1 MYKMNYLKN
10 TLRIVAFLFV
20 GTLYAQ
26 QQANYSL
33 YNYTMNAINPAYAG
47 ADGKTAFTMNLRSQW
62 VNVESAPETQT
73 FFFATPI
80 NENIGIGLNV
90 VSDQV
95 FIESTTS
102 VMVDFSYRLQMN
114 ETLELF
120 LGLKAGGS
128 TYNLDTNALQ
138 YIGLPND
145 PILGQVDTS
154 FRPNVGFGVFLK
166 GEKYFVSLGAPM
178 LISNERLDEQD
189 GVVTQ
194 ATEEPHLYLSGG
206 YNFGLSQSVEFRP
219 SVMLRQ
225 VSQAPI
231 GVDITA
237 AFRMHQRYEIGV
249 MYRTEG
255 AVAGVMMLNLA
266 EWMDLGYAYEAATS
280 SDLSSVNDGTHE
292 VFLRFIFSDKKKN
305 MSEDDMMMDE

>member
-10 TLRIVAFLFV
+10 TLRVVAFLLV

-33 YNYTMNAINPAYAG
+33 YNYTMNVINPAYAG
-47 ADGKTAFTMNLRSQW
+47 ADGQTAFTMNLRSQW

-80 NENIGIGLNV
+80 SDKIGIGLNV

-114 ETLELF
+114 ESLNLF

-128 TYNLDTNALQ
+128 TYNLDTDRLR
-138 YIGLPND
+138 YIGLQND

-154 FRPNVGFGVFLK
+154 FRPNVGFGAYLK
-166 GEKYFVSLGAPM
+166 GDKFFVSLGAPM

-189 GVVTQ
+189 GIVTQ
-194 ATEEPHLYLSGG
+194 ATEEPHMYLSAG
-206 YNFGLSQSVEFRP
+206 YDFSLSQSVEFRP

-225 VSQAPI
+225 VSQAPL
-231 GVDITA
+231 GVDVTA
-237 AFRMHQRYEIGV
+237 AFRLHQRYELGV
-249 MYRTEG
+249 MYRSEG
-255 AVAGVMMLNLA
+255 ALAGVMMLNLA
-266 EWMDLGYAYEAATS
+266 DWMDLGYAYEAATAS
-280 SDLSSVNDGTHE
+280 ELSSVNDGTHE
-292 VFLRFIFSDKKKN
+292 VFLRFKFGGNKENTTNDG
-305 MSEDDMMMDE
+305 MMDD